1 MSSEE
6 EFRVAYLDECVEL
19 LQEAET
25 GLTALEGG
33 DRSRETIDAVF
44 RAVHS
49 IKGGAGMFGLEEL
62 VRFSH
67 GFETVLDCLRG
78 GELAVDA
85 PLLKL
90 LLRAADTL
98 SAYVEA
104 IRGDLPLPLEH
115 GDAVGKELAALTEA
129 SVGTVDEEGD
139 GFGFFAD
146 EAATEDDEGFGFF
159 DDEPAATDNDDEGF
173 GFFDDEPAA
182 TDNDD
187 EQGWGL
193 FASETADVVPDPP
206 PKSAAA
212 RPRVSTGTQS
222 IRVDLGKVD
231 SLVDQVGE
239 LVITQAV
246 LRQQAADLPVE
257 PFAGLI
263 QALEELAMQTREL
276 QESVMAVRAQPVKSV
291 FSRMPRL
298 VRELAQSLGKEAR
311 LVTCGEDTEVDKTVI
326 EELADP
332 LTHMLRNSMDHGLE
346 TPEERIAA
354 GKPARGTVHL
364 SAEHRSG
371 RILITVSDDGRGID
385 RSQVLSKAR
394 ERDLLPADVTP
405 SDEEI
410 DQLIF
415 HPGFST
421 AAAVSDVSGRGVG
434 MDVVKRKI
442 QDLGGRIT
450 IASEPG
456 QGTRFTLAL
465 PLTLAVLDGMIVRVG
480 NERYVVP
487 ITAIVE
493 SLRPRPEDVSDLP
506 QGGTVLRMRGDY
518 IPLLRLDRLFG
529 VAGAQADPCQALVLI
544 AETEDGS
551 PLGIIVDDLLGQQQV
566 VIKSLET
573 NYRRVEGVSGATI
586 LGNGLVALILDVDA
600 LRGLSRQASAV
611 PARSLVLEQ
620 SEVH

>member
-6 EFRVAYLDECVEL
+6 EFRAAYLDECVEL

-25 GLTALEGG
+25 GLTALEAG

-67 GFETVLDCLRG
+67 GFETVLDCLRD
-78 GELAVDA
+78 GELVVDA

-98 SAYVEA
+98 AAYVEA
-104 IRGDLPLPLEH
+104 TRGDQPLPSEH
-115 GDAVGKELAALTEA
+115 GDAVGKELAALTETSA
-129 SVGTVDEEGD
+129 EKAGEEGD

-159 DDEPAATDNDDEGF
+159 DDEATTEDDEGF
-173 GFFDDEPAA
+173 GFFDDEPSTTEA
-182 TDNDD
+182 
-187 EQGWGL
+187 EVEPGWGL
-193 FASETADVVPDPP
+193 FASEAADVVPEKPP
-206 PKSAAA
+206 SSAAV
-212 RPRVSTGTQS
+212 RPRVTAGTQS

-385 RSQVLSKAR
+385 RDRVLGKAR
-394 ERDLLPADVTP
+394 ERDLLSADMTP

-493 SLRPRPEDVSDLP
+493 SLRPRSEDVSDLP

-529 VAGAQADPCQALVLI
+529 VAGAQTDPSQALVLI

-551 PLGIIVDDLLGQQQV
+551 SIGIIVDDLLGQQQV

-600 LRGLSRQASAV
+600 LRGLSRRTSAV
-611 PARSLVLEQ
+611 PAQSLVLEQ